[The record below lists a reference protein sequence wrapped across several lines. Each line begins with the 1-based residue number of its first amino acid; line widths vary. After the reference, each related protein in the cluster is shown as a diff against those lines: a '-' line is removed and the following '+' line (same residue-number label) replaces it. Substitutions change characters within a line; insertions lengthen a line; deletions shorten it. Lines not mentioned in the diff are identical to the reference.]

1 MSQKTSHSADASALG
16 FYYQSFFAL
25 KTLIALGGDD
35 SAVAI
40 ERADDV
46 ELQQGGLALLFQLKH
61 SMSATPTAITISSR
75 ALWRSLKVWIDVLP
89 KLSLSQTLF
98 HLVTVGPIA
107 STSPLEVLKTASG
120 DRKPLAA
127 AFVAEAERVIAER
140 QVAALAGKALPH
152 ADRFEG
158 CAAFLAL
165 TATARLNLLR
175 RIRCEPGSLPID
187 QMEGQIA
194 SLLTLIKP
202 GDRAEVAKRLI
213 EWWDRQVVYALCGA
227 RLQFITRT
235 EFQEQLTELIAD
247 IEQDK
252 LIADFETIT
261 QPADYQPDGML
272 TRQITLVD
280 GQGSDL
286 TKAIREEWRARQQRS
301 KWINDK
307 PGMAVTIDLY
317 DRLLKEH
324 WSDRHSEIAENCVD
338 LAEADKRAKGLALL
352 RWSHNDAPKAVRP
365 IVEGFEA
372 SYYVRGSFQVLAIAR
387 EVGWHPQYVVHLVED
402 ET

>member
-127 AFVAEAERVIAER
+127 ALVAEAERVIAER
-140 QVAALAGKALPH
+140 QAAALAGKALPH

-202 GDRAEVAKRLI
+202 GDRAEVEI
-213 EWWDRQVVYALCGA
+213 G
-227 RLQFITRT
+227 
-235 EFQEQLTELIAD
+235 
-247 IEQDK
+247 
-252 LIADFETIT
+252 
-261 QPADYQPDGML
+261 
-272 TRQITLVD
+272 
-280 GQGSDL
+280 
-286 TKAIREEWRARQQRS
+286 RAH
-301 KWINDK
+301 
-307 PGMAVTIDLY
+307 V
-317 DRLLKEH
+317 
-324 WSDRHSEIAENCVD
+324 
-338 LAEADKRAKGLALL
+338 
-352 RWSHNDAPKAVRP
+352 
-365 IVEGFEA
+365 
-372 SYYVRGSFQVLAIAR
+372 
-387 EVGWHPQYVVHLVED
+387 
-402 ET
+402 